1 MSRINNKFYK
11 LKEKKEPAFIAYIM
25 AGDPDLETTL
35 ELLKLLPKNGVD
47 IIELGM
53 PFTDPIADGISI
65 QLAGQRS
72 LNSGTN
78 LSKILCII
86 KEFRK
91 TDNVTPIVL
100 MGYYNPIY
108 SMGVENF
115 LNEAKLVGVDGLLI
129 VDLPPEGDDEVCLPA
144 QKRDIDFIR
153 LATPTSDDKRLKKI
167 IKNSSGFLYYVSIT
181 GVTGN
186 KLTSIKN
193 IQSKVSEIKKKTD
206 LPICVGFGIK
216 NLKIAK
222 EIASFSDG
230 VVVGS
235 AIIDKIEKKLPL
247 EEITKFCY
255 ELSIAI
261 KKKKNL

>member
-1 MSRINNKFYK
+1 
-11 LKEKKEPAFIAYIM
+11 M

-35 ELLKLLPKNGVD
+35 NLLKLLPKNGVD

-65 QLAGQRS
+65 QRAGQRS

-78 LSKILCII
+78 LLKILNII

-91 TDNVTPIVL
+91 TDNITPVVL

-115 LNEAKLVGVDGLLI
+115 LNKAKLVGVDGLLI
-129 VDLPPEGDDEVCLPA
+129 VDLPPEGDNEVCLPA
-144 QKRDIDFIR
+144 KKKGIDFIR
-153 LATPTSDDKRLKKI
+153 LATPTSNDKRLKKI

-186 KLTSIKN
+186 KLTSIKD
-193 IQSKVSEIKKKTD
+193 IQSKVLEIKKKTD
-206 LPICVGFGIK
+206 IPVCVGFGIK
-216 NLKIAK
+216 NNKIAK
-222 EIASFSDG
+222 EIANFSDG

-235 AIIDKIEKKLPL
+235 AIIERIEKKLSL
-247 EEITKFCY
+247 EKIIKFCN

-261 KKKKNL
+261 KNKNNL

>member
-1 MSRINNKFYK
+1 MSRINNKFKK
-11 LKEKKEPAFIAYIM
+11 LKEKKETAFIAYIM
-25 AGDPDLETTL
+25 AGDPDLETSL
-35 ELLKLLPKNGVD
+35 KLLKLLPKNGVD

-78 LSKILCII
+78 LSKILNII

-91 TDNVTPIVL
+91 FDNLTPLVL

-115 LNEAKLVGVDGLLI
+115 LNKAKLVGVDGLLI
-129 VDLPPEGDDEVCLPA
+129 VDLPPEEDDEVCLPA
-144 QKRDIDFIR
+144 KKKDIDFIR

-186 KLTSIKN
+186 KLTSLKS
-193 IQSKVSEIKKKTD
+193 IQNKVSKIKKKTD
-206 LPICVGFGIK
+206 LPVCVGFGIK
-216 NLKIAK
+216 NNETAK
-222 EIASFSDG
+222 EIANFSDG

-235 AIIDKIEKKLPL
+235 AIIERIEKKLSL
-247 EEITKFCY
+247 EKIINFCS
-255 ELSIAI
+255 ELSDAI
-261 KKKKNL
+261 KKKNNL